1 MSEEGLLRT
10 RPATQVKEGDRL
22 KYAAFVVIGI
32 ITLGYSIFEITLA
45 LKMHSL
51 ALMSDGFHNLSDV
64 IALMIAFWALWKSNA
79 AKNHK
84 MTYGWK
90 RAEILGAVMNGCFL
104 VALAL
109 YIVLESIPKFISPDF
124 ENTRDWW
131 FVIVAGTGLGVN
143 LLGTVVFA
151 ATGTHGH
158 SHAGGGGGHSH
169 GEGHS
174 HDHKKD
180 KEKHGHGH
188 GDKKEK
194 KEKHGHGHGETKEK
208 HGHGHGD
215 KKDKHGHG
223 HGEHKEVVD
232 LNVRAVFIHY
242 LGDAI
247 SSLFVLAAGLIMQ
260 YYPDEDWIGY
270 VDPASSLLI
279 VILIIASV
287 VPLIINCSK
296 ILLQRAPTEIDC
308 HHLKTTLQQ
317 VEGIKGIHDLHVW
330 ELVDSMI
337 IASLHVTIWEC
348 DSETF
353 KKIVARCKKVL
364 HRFGIHSSTLQPE
377 FVPRSPSMI
386 ESKDICLQN
395 CTKDCSEDWCCKEEH
410 VQNMDE
416 MESLGDDDVDV
427 SGYEIGSLNR

>member
-1 MSEEGLLRT
+1 
-10 RPATQVKEGDRL
+10 
-22 KYAAFVVIGI
+22 
-32 ITLGYSIFEITLA
+32 
-45 LKMHSL
+45 
-51 ALMSDGFHNLSDV
+51 
-64 IALMIAFWALWKSNA
+64 
-79 AKNHK
+79 

-124 ENTRDWW
+124 ENGRDWW

-174 HDHKKD
+174 HDHKSKD

-215 KKDKHGHG
+215 KKDKHG

-308 HHLKTTLQQ
+308 HQLKTTLQQ

-377 FVPRSPSMI
+377 FIPRSPSSI
-386 ESKDICLQN
+386 ESKDICQQN
-395 CTKDCSEDWCCKEEH
+395 CAKDCSEDWCCKEEH
-410 VQNMDE
+410 LQMTEMDTLE
-416 MESLGDDDVDV
+416 DDDADTLS
-427 SGYEIGSLNR
+427 SGHEIGSFR